1 MWYLWNTNLEH
12 LGAVV
17 DEKQESDT
25 VNQDCELTIDWLGNL
40 ADGRADAVEEFW
52 ERYGVALQRV
62 AERQIASWLR
72 KRVDPEDVVQSAC
85 RTFFRRA
92 GQGDFSL
99 DSKDDLW
106 KLLLTITLNKARM
119 QARFHSRNRRSIS
132 KEQAMPE
139 AASLQP
145 AEWNNAIESIEL
157 KDMIEKAFA
166 DYDDE
171 KRKLLDMW
179 LEGRTQN
186 EIAQEI
192 GCSERTVRRMQERI
206 RSDLKTYLDDL
217 EESSE
222 LSAN

>member
-1 MWYLWNTNLEH
+1 MEN
-12 LGAVV
+12 
-17 DEKQESDT
+17 KQDQDT
-25 VNQDCELTIDWLGNL
+25 VHRGSELTMDWLGNL

-52 ERYGVALQRV
+52 ERYGDALQRV

-99 DSKDDLW
+99 DNKDDLW

-119 QARFHSRNRRSIS
+119 QARFHSRNRRNVS

-157 KDMIEKAFA
+157 KDMLEKAFA

-171 KRKLLDMW
+171 KKKLLDMW

-186 EIAQEI
+186 EIAKEI
-192 GCSERTVRRMQERI
+192 GCSERTVRRMQDRI
-206 RSDLKTYLDDL
+206 RSDLKQYLTNL

-222 LSAN
+222 LSAS

>member
-1 MWYLWNTNLEH
+1 MRPMN
-12 LGAVV
+12 
-17 DEKQESDT
+17 EKEQTGT
-25 VNQDCELTIDWLGNL
+25 VRGGSELTIDWLGNL

-52 ERYGVALQRV
+52 DKYGEALQRV

-99 DSKDDLW
+99 DNKDDLW
-106 KLLLTITLNKARM
+106 KLLLTITLNKVRM
-119 QARFHSRNRRSIS
+119 QARFHSRNRRNVS

-145 AEWNNAIESIEL
+145 AEWDNAIESIEL
-157 KDMIEKAFA
+157 KDMLDNAFA
-166 DYDDE
+166 DYDEE
-171 KRKLLDMW
+171 KKQLLDMW

-186 EIAQEI
+186 EIAKEI
-192 GCSERTVRRMQERI
+192 GCSERTVRRIQDRI
-206 RSDLKTYLDDL
+206 RTDLKKYLEDL
-217 EESSE
+217 EGNSSQD
-222 LSAN
+222 SI